1 MAASHEHSRGAGACD
16 EIGIAGSASLSA
28 GRKPTADGTHPT
40 ATPQDPHST
49 SRTGGFSMDTTTP
62 ETMSQPMDTQTER
75 LDGFDDENWVD
86 SPVDDATYDVMMALA
101 SKLEGIDTYHVYA
114 QDGNVEL
121 WRQIA
126 EDDRRHADLLL
137 AELKSR
143 LAGS

>member
-1 MAASHEHSRGAGACD
+1 
-16 EIGIAGSASLSA
+16 
-28 GRKPTADGTHPT
+28 
-40 ATPQDPHST
+40 
-49 SRTGGFSMDTTTP
+49 MDTTTP

>member
-1 MAASHEHSRGAGACD
+1 
-16 EIGIAGSASLSA
+16 
-28 GRKPTADGTHPT
+28 
-40 ATPQDPHST
+40 
-49 SRTGGFSMDTTTP
+49 MDTTTP

-114 QDGNVEL
+114 QDGNVDL

-143 LAGS
+143 LAGR

>member
-1 MAASHEHSRGAGACD
+1 
-16 EIGIAGSASLSA
+16 
-28 GRKPTADGTHPT
+28 
-40 ATPQDPHST
+40 
-49 SRTGGFSMDTTTP
+49 MDATTP
-62 ETMSQPMDTQTER
+62 ETMSVPVDTTSDR
-75 LDGFDDENWVD
+75 AGLDGEWVD
-86 SPVDDATYDVMMALA
+86 SPVDDTTYDVMMALA

-114 QDGNVEL
+114 QDGNADL

>member
-1 MAASHEHSRGAGACD
+1 
-16 EIGIAGSASLSA
+16 
-28 GRKPTADGTHPT
+28 
-40 ATPQDPHST
+40 
-49 SRTGGFSMDTTTP
+49 MDATTP
-62 ETMSQPMDTQTER
+62 ETMSVPVDTTSDRAE
-75 LDGFDDENWVD
+75 LNGEWVD

-114 QDGNVEL
+114 QDGNADL

>member
-1 MAASHEHSRGAGACD
+1 MNA
-16 EIGIAGSASLSA
+16 
-28 GRKPTADGTHPT
+28 
-40 ATPQDPHST
+40 
-49 SRTGGFSMDTTTP
+49 TTP
-62 ETMSQPMDTQTER
+62 ETMSVPVDTASDTVG
-75 LDGFDDENWVD
+75 LDDDWVE

-114 QDGNVEL
+114 QDGNAKL

-137 AELKSR
+137 AELRSR

>member
-1 MAASHEHSRGAGACD
+1 
-16 EIGIAGSASLSA
+16 
-28 GRKPTADGTHPT
+28 
-40 ATPQDPHST
+40 
-49 SRTGGFSMDTTTP
+49 MDTTTP
-62 ETMSQPMDTQTER
+62 ETMSVPLDDASDRTD
-75 LDGFDDENWVD
+75 LDGDWID

-114 QDGNVEL
+114 QDGNLKL

-137 AELKSR
+137 AELKNR

>member
-1 MAASHEHSRGAGACD
+1 
-16 EIGIAGSASLSA
+16 
-28 GRKPTADGTHPT
+28 
-40 ATPQDPHST
+40 
-49 SRTGGFSMDTTTP
+49 MDTTTP
-62 ETMSQPMDTQTER
+62 ETMSQPIARDGDR
-75 LDGFDDENWVD
+75 LDAFGDDEWVE

-114 QDGNVEL
+114 QDGNADL
-121 WRQIA
+121 WRKMA